1 MNRWFIFAAICGLLL
16 TSMAASSCSSRA
28 ADDRAVEVQGVLL
41 LKGNE
46 PHVHWVLEVSDN
58 EHWELRGLSDS
69 SARALQTQR
78 VKVKGLLRPD
88 IRSASL
94 LPTLVV
100 VEFGPLTK

>member
-1 MNRWFIFAAICGLLL
+1 MNRRFIFVATCGLLL

-28 ADDRAVEVQGVLL
+28 ANGRAVEVHGVLL

-46 PHVHWVLEVSDN
+46 PYVHWVLEVSDT

-69 SARALQTQR
+69 SARKLETQR
-78 VKVKGLLRPD
+78 VKVKGLIRPD